1 MAPAALPSLLRGH
14 FQPAVSA
21 RYIPLP
27 PPPGGGIS
35 FDPPTPITNYQGI
48 GQGIQTGR
56 LIFPEPDNGRDGA
69 ISSRGANK
77 EGRDD
82 RGFELG
88 MEMGSLNGCFRDPF
102 FSLSSL
108 LSSRNYGIG
117 NYLIERRAYR
127 LWGLLYKLYKFGGA
141 VFENAGKVWMGQF
154 VWQGLSSMKFRSW
167 ENVAFST
174 VV

>member
-1 MAPAALPSLLRGH
+1 
-14 FQPAVSA
+14 
-21 RYIPLP
+21 
-27 PPPGGGIS
+27 
-35 FDPPTPITNYQGI
+35 
-48 GQGIQTGR
+48 
-56 LIFPEPDNGRDGA
+56 
-69 ISSRGANK
+69 
-77 EGRDD
+77 
-82 RGFELG
+82 

-127 LWGLLYKLYKFGGA
+127 LWGLLYKLYKFA